1 MDASSAYVR
10 SSGEGAT
17 PLRMVVLLYD
27 QLVKDLRR
35 AAAKINEV
43 EARTL
48 ELDHALKVLG
58 QLQGTLDLTQGEVA
72 ANLDRFYS
80 ILRANLLRVQ
90 VTKSAALLKE
100 QISHL
105 VLLREAWAEV
115 EHSAV
120 QEELV
125 ERTSAFTPPEDL
137 DSVADWTG

>member
-1 MDASSAYVR
+1 MDASTAYIR
-10 SSGEGAT
+10 ASGQGAT

-35 AAAKINEV
+35 AAAKVHDV
-43 EARTL
+43 EARTR

-80 ILRANLLRVQ
+80 ILRANLLQ
-90 VTKSAALLKE
+90 LQLTKSAALLSE

-105 VLLREAWAEV
+105 LPLREAWAEV
-115 EHSAV
+115 ERSAI
-120 QEELV
+120 QEEV
-125 ERTSAFTPPEDL
+125 MDRTSSFTAPQGL
-137 DSVADWTG
+137 DSVADWSG